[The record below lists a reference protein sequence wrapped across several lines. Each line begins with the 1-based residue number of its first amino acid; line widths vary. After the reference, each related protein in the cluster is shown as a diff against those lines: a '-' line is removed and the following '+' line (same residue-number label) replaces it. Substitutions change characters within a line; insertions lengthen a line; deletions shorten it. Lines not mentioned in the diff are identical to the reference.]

1 MTDKPIM
8 EVLMARKT
16 KTVLVDDLD
25 GSDATSTVTFALD
38 GVRYEIDLNDENAS
52 EMRSDLVKWT
62 SSARR
67 VGGRAKR
74 GTGAGNEAK
83 LIREWA
89 ARNGYVV
96 SDRGRIPATVREAY
110 LKSS

>member
-25 GSDATSTVTFALD
+25 GSDATSTATFALD

-52 EMRSDLVKWT
+52 EMRSDFMKWT
-62 SSARR
+62 TAARR

-83 LIREWA
+83 QIRDWA
-89 ARNGYVV
+89 GRNGYVV
-96 SDRGRIPATVREAY
+96 SDRGRIPVTVKEAY

>member
-1 MTDKPIM
+1 
-8 EVLMARKT
+8 MARKT
-16 KTVLVDDLD
+16 KTVLVDDID

-74 GTGAGNEAK
+74 GTGSGNEAK
-83 LIREWA
+83 LIRDWA
-89 ARNGYVV
+89 GRNGYVV
-96 SDRGRIPATVREAY
+96 SDRGRIPVTVKEAY

>member
-1 MTDKPIM
+1 MKDEPIV

-74 GTGAGNEAK
+74 GTGAGNEARQ
-83 LIREWA
+83 IRDWA
-89 ARNGYVV
+89 GRNGYAV

>member
-1 MTDKPIM
+1 M
-8 EVLMARKT
+8 EVLMARKA

-52 EMRSDLVKWT
+52 AMRSGLVKWT
-62 SSARR
+62 MPARR

-83 LIREWA
+83 QIRDWA
-89 ARNGYVV
+89 TKNGYVV

-110 LKSS
+110 LKAS